1 MSKPDEILD
10 EQRRRWS
17 QGERVLVETYLQ
29 RLPTLGAD
37 RNIVLD
43 LIYHEIV
50 LREKAGER
58 PEQQEYAQRFP
69 HLSAELALQFEV
81 DRGLDWQAVADC
93 PSPSASEGPSLALG
107 LGPAREPSGGTPY
120 PKLPGY
126 AIAGVLGRGASG
138 VVYKARQLGQD
149 RSVAV
154 KVVLAGMRQQA
165 GALVQL
171 RAQAATL
178 AALHHAHLCPIHEIG
193 VDAGRLFI
201 VQERVEGSLARRLT
215 DAPVTPRQ
223 AAQWL
228 ETLART
234 VDDLHRHGI
243 VHGNLTPANV
253 LMSYNGTLKIT
264 DIGLARFVDPFRR
277 PSTAT
282 NDRTGDVYGLGAI
295 LFTLL
300 AGCPPAPRDLETICL
315 HCLDADPARRYA
327 SAAALAE
334 DLNAFLAGKPIRA
347 QRAGLLERLA
357 GSIRRWGV
365 GSWRS
370 SAATSRLVHEAMQQR
385 RRAERVQRTLDL
397 GCRLMRIT
405 DRDELLRLLAEA
417 AAWLTSAELVI
428 IFLVDPERGDLRA
441 PIIRGTEV
449 EELRLPLGAGIAG
462 TVATTRAPINLT
474 DAYADARFDPDID
487 RRTGIKTRNLLALPL
502 TSAAGGVL
510 GVVQAINKCDGTF
523 DAEDMEAL
531 SALLAAAGI
540 AVERAV

>member
-37 RNIVLD
+37 RNVVLD

-81 DRGLDWQAVADC
+81 DRGLDWQAVGAG

-120 PKLPGY
+120 PSLPGY

-138 VVYKARQLGQD
+138 VVYKARQLGPD

-154 KVVLAGMRQQA
+154 KVVLAGMREQA
-165 GALVQL
+165 DALVQL

-178 AALHHAHLCPIHEIG
+178 AGLHHPHLCPIHEIG

-234 VDDLHRHGI
+234 VDDLHRHGSM
-243 VHGNLTPANV
+243 HGNLTPANV

-347 QRAGLLERLA
+347 QRAALTTRLA
-357 GSIRRWGV
+357 NWARRLAE
-365 GSWRS
+365 SWRS
-370 SAATSRLVHEAMQQR
+370 SASTHGLLHEARQQR

-397 GCRLMRIT
+397 TCRLMRIT
-405 DRDELLRLLAEA
+405 DRDDLLRLLAEA
-417 AAWLTSAELVI
+417 AAWLTSAELVT
-428 IFLVDPERGDLRA
+428 IFLVDPERDLRA
-441 PIIRGTEV
+441 HLSRGTEV
-449 EELRLPLGAGIAG
+449 EELHLPLGVGIPGA
-462 TVATTRAPINLT
+462 VATTRAPINLT
-474 DAYADARFDPDID
+474 DAYGDARFDPDID
-487 RRTGIKTRNLLALPL
+487 RRTGIKTRCLLALPL
-502 TSAAGGVL
+502 TSGDGVVL
-510 GVVQAINKCDGTF
+510 GVVQAINKRDGAF

-531 SALLAAAGI
+531 SALLAAAMI
-540 AVERAV
+540 AVERAVS